1 MSHDGFGGEKTS
13 VRTLK
18 TQGISGE
25 DHASWAES
33 TAASTVPVFLSS
45 YLPTNCGLAT
55 FTNDLADAVD
65 TAAGRPVSRVFA
77 IRKHPH
83 KVPYGERV
91 DYAIDNNR
99 KDAYR
104 HAALFCN
111 RHPCDLVSIQHEYG
125 LYTGDWGESILD
137 FARTCVKPIVTTL
150 HTLPLNPVPKA
161 RRIIRALA
169 DHSRRIVVMAD
180 TAVGILEQTYGVD
193 AATVDVIPHGVHDV
207 ARHDPA
213 LLRQALAIQ
222 GSPVLV
228 TFGLM
233 SPGKG
238 IEYMLDALPAVVSR
252 HPRAVYLVVGA
263 THPLVK
269 REQGERYR
277 EELVSRAK
285 RLGVW
290 ENVQFVDRFLSLDEL
305 LRYIRAADVYVT
317 PYIGKDQIVSGTL
330 AYALSA
336 GRAIVSTPY
345 LYAQEMAAKSA
356 LVLADFHNGDSL
368 AREVIRILETPWLRN
383 HLESKAWEMG
393 RTMVWNNVGQ
403 QYYRLFCEQVKST
416 QAVQVP
422 AYRQM
427 VPVPSVAS

>member
-1 MSHDGFGGEKTS
+1 MSVKTLN
-13 VRTLK
+13 TE
-18 TQGISGE
+18 GIARKN
-25 DHASWAES
+25 HPSWTES
-33 TAASTVPVFLSS
+33 TTGITAPVFVSS

-65 TAAGRPVSRVFA
+65 MAAGQPVSRVFA
-77 IRKHPH
+77 IRKDGHPIS
-83 KVPYGERV
+83 YAERV
-91 DYAIDNNR
+91 DYDIDNNR

-137 FARTCVKPIVTTL
+137 FARICVKPIVTTL

-161 RRIIRALA
+161 RRIIRELA

-180 TAVGILEQTYGVD
+180 TAVGILEQAYGVD

-213 LLRQALAIQ
+213 LLRQALEIQ

-263 THPLVK
+263 THPAVK

-277 EELVSRAK
+277 EELVTRAK
-285 RLGVW
+285 RLGVS
-290 ENVQFVDRFLSLDEL
+290 ENVRFVDRFLSLDDL

-317 PYIGKDQIVSGTL
+317 PYIGRDQIVSGTL

-345 LYAQEMAAKSA
+345 LYAEEMAAKSA
-356 LVLADFHNGDSL
+356 LVLADFHSGDSL
-368 AREVIRILETPWLRN
+368 ACEVTRILETPWLRN
-383 HLESKAWEMG
+383 DLQNKAWEIG
-393 RTMVWNNVGQ
+393 RTMVWNNVGR
-403 QYYRLFCEQVKST
+403 QYYRLFCEEVER
-416 QAVQVP
+416 ARAAQVP
-422 AYRQM
+422 AYPQI